1 MSDSIHLDVK
11 NKMNKIIKFLKQ
23 NNFKIK
29 NISLPLT
36 KKCIGTYYILTT
48 AEASSNLSR
57 YDGVKFG
64 YSHSEST
71 DVWDALEKTR
81 QHGFGPEVKRRI
93 LLGTYALSSG
103 YYDAYYLKAQQ
114 VRSLIRQ
121 DFVKVFKD
129 VDIII
134 APSTPTVAF
143 PLGDKISDPVQMYLN
158 DIFTITANI
167 AGIPAIS
174 IPAGLIKDM
183 PIGVQLMGPHHS
195 EKTLLKTA
203 HAYEQAANHGFLK
216 PSIQE

>member
-1 MSDSIHLDVK
+1 M
-11 NKMNKIIKFLKQ
+11 
-23 NNFKIK
+23 
-29 NISLPLT
+29 
-36 KKCIGTYYILTT
+36 
-48 AEASSNLSR
+48 
-57 YDGVKFG
+57 
-64 YSHSEST
+64 
-71 DVWDALEKTR
+71 
-81 QHGFGPEVKRRI
+81 
-93 LLGTYALSSG
+93 LGTYALSSG

-114 VRSLIRQ
+114 VRTLIRQ

-158 DIFTITANI
+158 DIFTIPANI

-195 EKTLLKTA
+195 EKTLLKAA
-203 HAYEQAANHGFLK
+203 HAYELSLIH
-216 PSIQE
+216 I